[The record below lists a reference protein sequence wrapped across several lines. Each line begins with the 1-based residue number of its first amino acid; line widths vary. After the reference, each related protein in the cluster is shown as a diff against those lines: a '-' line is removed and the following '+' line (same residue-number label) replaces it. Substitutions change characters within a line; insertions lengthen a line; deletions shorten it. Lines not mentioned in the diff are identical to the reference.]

1 MENPGGEETRGEVR
15 SGDRRQA
22 CLSVADAGEPLCG
35 SGESLCRSG
44 GASVGVGEKPG
55 DPETWISRNLD
66 LQKLCRCGR
75 GEVQAQTGDKGEQ
88 GCSGWLALHHRHL
101 FSSLKLKSLYS
112 EDRYKVGPTRPS
124 GAG

>member
-55 DPETWISRNLD
+55 SPETWISRNLD
-66 LQKLCRCGR
+66 LQKPGSPETWISRNSVGV
-75 GEVQAQTGDKGEQ
+75 GEVKFRPRQEIRGNKAVVA
-88 GCSGWLALHHRHL
+88 GWLFITGTYSHL
-101 FSSLKLKSLYS
+101 
-112 EDRYKVGPTRPS
+112 
-124 GAG
+124 